1 MSKVQ
6 ITEEH
11 IQFSS
16 SGNRLEGIL
25 SYPDDDA
32 PQGSVLFLSP
42 HPHMG
47 GNMDNNVI
55 RHLSRR
61 FSEEGALSL
70 RFNYRG
76 VGKSEIDLPEELSLF
91 EYWAA
96 LESEERYDDLMP
108 DVRAAHDALEGT
120 MPGRLPLT
128 VIGYSLGGILALK
141 MAQEKYARRVVAIS
155 PPNKKRSLPDFRT
168 ISTPLHCIGGEQDF
182 VFDPDALA
190 QCISDA
196 QSDATLTRLPDV
208 DHFFRKQEDE
218 LFQHL
223 WGAVAEQP
231 NVNEI
236 D

>member
-1 MSKVQ
+1 MSTVQ
-6 ITEEH
+6 ITEER

-32 PQGSVLFLSP
+32 PQGAVLYLSP

-47 GNMDNNVI
+47 GNMDNNVV

-76 VGKSEIDLPEELSLF
+76 VGRSEIDVPEELSLF

-96 LESEERYDDLMP
+96 LESEERYDELMP
-108 DVRAAHDALEGT
+108 DVHAAYNALEET
-120 MPGRLPLT
+120 MSRRLPLM

-141 MAQEKYARRVVAIS
+141 MAQEKSAQRVVAIS
-155 PPNKKRSLPDFRT
+155 PPNKKRSLPDFRS
-168 ISTPLHCIGGEQDF
+168 ISTPVHCIGGEQDF

-190 QCISDA
+190 LCISDV

-208 DHFFRKQEDE
+208 DHFFRKREEE

-223 WGAVAEQP
+223 RGAVAEP
-231 NVNEI
+231 SNVNEI
-236 D
+236 Y